1 MSYTQRHSHESLPP
15 RPRSEYKE
23 KKKLI
28 FFLHASSFEEDF
40 FHPSSRPG
48 SFAMCVAEFRHF
60 SYPTSASYIFLSLS
74 LSHAYPQIHT
84 HTLLSRL
91 SHFSFYHLS
100 PLYANPYWYFSS
112 YRSLFFFSSYAFSQA
127 LTHTYV
133 RIHAYLLSPLIN
145 KIVRNIFIYISIY
158 I

>member
-28 FFLHASSFEEDF
+28 FFLHASSVEEDF

-60 SYPTSASYIFLSLS
+60 SYPTSASCIFLSFSLS
-74 LSHAYPQIHT
+74 LMHIRKYT

-91 SHFSFYHLS
+91 SHFSFYHFS

-145 KIVRNIFIYISIY
+145 KIVRNIYISIY